1 MAKLNAPL
9 MSFAASGKIA
19 KSLVYATWKGID
31 TVRQYVVPSNPKTPA
46 QQAQRSLLTMAVNL
60 WRASW
65 LSQEIRESWNKLA
78 STRGLAMSGFN
89 LFTGQV
95 TKLAAEDP
103 DASIA
108 SGVKAVASN
117 SLEVSFK
124 NIDDGSAG
132 DESGDFELLYGNS
145 PDDLVGSAT
154 AALATGKAE
163 FTIDCEIIEENT
175 PGWGLLRKASAS
187 GTVYDRSGIFSFIN
201 NG

>member
-19 KSLVYATWKGID
+19 KSLVFATWKGID

-46 QQAQRSLLTMAVNL
+46 QQAQRSLLSMAVNL

-65 LSQEIRESWNKLA
+65 LSKEIRESWNKLA

-103 DASIA
+103 AASIA
-108 SGVKAVASN
+108 S
-117 SLEVSFK
+117 EVQSTGSCGLDVSCK

-132 DESGDFELLYGNS
+132 DETGDFELLYGTS

-154 AALATGKAE
+154 AALADGKAS
-163 FTIDCEIIEENT
+163 FTIDTDIIEGDM

-187 GTVYDRSGIFSFIN
+187 GTVYDRSGIFAFVN
-201 NG
+201 EA

>member
-31 TVRQYVVPSNPKTPA
+31 TVRQYVIPSNPKTPA
-46 QQAQRSLLTMAVNL
+46 QQAQRSLLSMAVNL

-65 LSQEIRESWNKLA
+65 LNQEIRESWNKLA

-89 LFTGQV
+89 LFTGQL
-95 TKLAAEDP
+95 TKLAAEDS

-108 SGVKAVASN
+108 SQLDIPGGNILAV
-117 SLEVSFK
+117 VCK

-132 DESGDFELLYGNS
+132 DETGDFELLYGTS
-145 PDDLVGSAT
+145 PDDMVGSAT
-154 AALATGKAE
+154 ASLAAGTAS
-163 FTIDCEIIEENT
+163 FAIDTDIIESGAD
-175 PGWGLLRKASAS
+175 GWGLLRKASAS
-187 GTVYDRSGIFSFIN
+187 GTVFDRSGIFPFTN
-201 NG
+201 EE

>member
-9 MSFAASGKIA
+9 MSFAASGKLA

-31 TVRQYVVPSNPKTPA
+31 TVRQYVVPSNPQTPA

-65 LSQEIRESWNKLA
+65 LSQEFRESWNKLA

-108 SGVKAVASN
+108 SAIDTPGGNK
-117 SLEVSFK
+117 LEVFCK

-132 DESGDFELLYGNS
+132 DEKGDFELLYGTS

-154 AALATGKAE
+154 ATLAAGEAE
-163 FTIDCEIIEENT
+163 FTIDSAIIEDDT

-187 GTVYDRSGIFSFIN
+187 GKVYDRSGIFPFT
-201 NG
+201 NGS

>member
-78 STRGLAMSGFN
+78 STRGLTMSGFN

-103 DASIA
+103 AASIA
-108 SGVKAVASN
+108 SGLDSPGSN
-117 SLEVSFK
+117 HLEVSFK

-132 DESGDFELLYGNS
+132 DETGDFELLYGNS

-154 AALATGKAE
+154 SALDAGIAD
-163 FTIDCEIIEENT
+163 FTIDCNIIEDNFD
-175 PGWGLLRKASAS
+175 GWGLLRKASAS
-187 GTVYDRSGIFSFIN
+187 GTVYDRSGIFRFN
-201 NG
+201 NKA

>member
-46 QQAQRSLLTMAVNL
+46 QQAQRGLLSMAVNL

-65 LSQEIRESWNKLA
+65 LYQEIRESWNKLA

-108 SGVKAVASN
+108 SQLDIPGGNIVQV
-117 SLEVSFK
+117 VCK

-132 DESGDFELLYGNS
+132 DETGDFELLYGTS
-145 PDDLVGSAT
+145 PDDMVGSAT
-154 AALATGKAE
+154 ASLDAGVASFA
-163 FTIDCEIIEENT
+163 IDTDIIESGAD
-175 PGWGLLRKASAS
+175 GWGLVRKASAS
-187 GTVYDRSGIFSFIN
+187 GTVYDRSGIFPFN
-201 NG
+201 NQE

>member
-31 TVRQYVVPSNPKTPA
+31 TVRQYVVPSNPQTPA

-108 SGVKAVASN
+108 SEVAPMGSTI
-117 SLEVSFK
+117 LQVSFQ

-132 DESGDFELLYGNS
+132 DETGDFELLYGTS

-154 AALATGKAE
+154 AALAAGKAQ
-163 FTIDCEIIEENT
+163 FTVGADIIPDDK

-187 GTVYDRSGIFSFIN
+187 GTVYDRSGIFPFFNES
-201 NG
+201 

>member
-19 KSLVYATWKGID
+19 KSLVFATWKGID

-78 STRGLAMSGFN
+78 STRGLTMSGFN

-95 TKLAAEDP
+95 TKLAAEDTN
-103 DASIA
+103 ASIA
-108 SGVKAVASN
+108 SDFDIPGGNK
-117 SLEVSFK
+117 LDVSCK

-132 DESGDFELLYGNS
+132 DETGDFELLYGTS
-145 PDDLVGSAT
+145 PDDMVGSAT
-154 AALATGKAE
+154 ATLAAGKAS
-163 FTIDCEIIEENT
+163 FNIDTSIIEDNAE
-175 PGWGLLRKASAS
+175 GWGLLRKASAS
-187 GTVYDRSGIFSFIN
+187 GTVYDRSGIFPFTNDS
-201 NG
+201 